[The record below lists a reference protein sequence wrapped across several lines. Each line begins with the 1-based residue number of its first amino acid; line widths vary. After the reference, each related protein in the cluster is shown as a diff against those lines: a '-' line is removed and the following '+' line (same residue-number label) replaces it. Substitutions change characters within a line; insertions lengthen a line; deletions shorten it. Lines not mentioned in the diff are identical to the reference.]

1 MIARRLKVHMP
12 RSLYAR
18 AVLILLVPV
27 VTILLVV
34 SVVFIQRLYENVTRQ
49 MTEGV
54 AQEVRLVLNRIE
66 EASDPASALQSAFE
80 IAAPLGIEISSAAFD
95 LEERRSWYDLSGRV
109 VIDTLHD
116 EIEALRSV
124 DLTGREGFVRIE
136 LETSQG
142 PVMLELLRAR
152 VSARNPHQF
161 LVLIGFTAI
170 LMTVIAL
177 IYLRNQIRPIRRL
190 ARAADAFG
198 KGRRVPYRPTG
209 ATEVRQAGAAF
220 LDMRDRIERQI
231 EQRTLM
237 LSGVSHDMRT
247 PLTRMKLA
255 LSLMDDSE
263 DTRAIRRDVMDME
276 RMLDAFLDFA
286 RGEAGEEPVRVDPA
300 DLVKVAV
307 ARAQRGDLPV
317 MLGDITSPGETLL
330 RVDAMSRALD
340 NLIGN
345 AVRYGGRAVV
355 SVFCDESAVFLRVDD
370 PGPGI
375 PETMREEAQKPF
387 ARLDRSRNQD
397 GGSGVGLGLSIAAD
411 IARSHGGA
419 LILGKSPDLGGL
431 RAVISIPL

>member
-66 EASDPASALQSAFE
+66 EATDPAGALQSAFE
-80 IAAPLGIEISSAAFD
+80 IAAPLGIEISSAATD

-142 PVMLELLRAR
+142 PVMLELPRAR

-161 LVLIGFTAI
+161 LVLIGFTAV

-198 KGRRVPYRPTG
+198 KGRRVPYRPSG

-286 RGEAGEEPVRVDPA
+286 RGEAGEEPVRVEPA
-300 DLVKVAV
+300 DLVKEAV

-317 MLGDITSPGETLL
+317 TLGDIKSPGETLL

-345 AVRYGGRAVV
+345 AVRYGGSAIV
-355 SVFCDESAVFLRVDD
+355 SVFCDDAAFYLRIDD

-375 PETMREEAQKPF
+375 PESMREEAQKPF
-387 ARLDRSRNQD
+387 ARLDRARNQD

-411 IARSHGGA
+411 ISRSHGGS
-419 LILGKSPDLGGL
+419 LILEKSPDLGGL

>member
-66 EASDPASALQSAFE
+66 EASDPAGALQAAFE
-80 IAAPLGIEISSAAFD
+80 IAAPLGIEISSATTD
-95 LEERRSWYDLSGRV
+95 LEDRRSWYDLSGRV

-124 DLTGREGFVRIE
+124 DLTGREGYVRIE

-198 KGRRVPYRPTG
+198 KGRRVPYRPSG

-263 DTRAIRRDVMDME
+263 DTRAIRRDVTDME

-300 DLVKVAV
+300 DLVKEAV

-317 MLGDITSPGETLL
+317 TLGDITSPGETLL

-355 SVFCDESAVFLRVDD
+355 SVFCDDAAVYFRIDD

-375 PETMREEAQKPF
+375 PEAMRDEAQKPF
-387 ARLDRSRNQD
+387 ARLDRARNQD

-411 IARSHGGA
+411 IARSHGGG
-419 LILGKSPDLGGL
+419 LILEQSPDLGGL